1 LIFAKVAEKSET
13 NPVDDLLD
21 LHSRSFI
28 LLAARTL
35 MLDILMLEALLV
47 VDELPTS
54 NIIHF
59 ETEMVESSKKGLIQ
73 DPAWGT
79 RPIDIPDA
87 KWRLLQDNLYPN
99 LISIVMLD
107 GIKDDLEFRIIIEDE
122 MNHNFMYSTESVK
135 IPNSLVDYQYL
146 WVCAGI
152 GLVILG
158 ITIENKRRN
167 KAKQIL
173 QKFASE
179 NKWN

>member
-1 LIFAKVAEKSET
+1 
-13 NPVDDLLD
+13 
-21 LHSRSFI
+21 
-28 LLAARTL
+28 
-35 MLDILMLEALLV
+35 
-47 VDELPTS
+47 
-54 NIIHF
+54 
-59 ETEMVESSKKGLIQ
+59 
-73 DPAWGT
+73 
-79 RPIDIPDA
+79 
-87 KWRLLQDNLYPN
+87 
-99 LISIVMLD
+99 MLD

-135 IPNSLVDYQYL
+135 ISNSLVDYQYL